1 MKTNLVLIV
10 IFFCMSMNLLAQ
22 EDCYE
27 KIGQQAVQIDK
38 LKESLQRS
46 KDSLNKIIK
55 QGVSENKS
63 LYSRIN
69 RLKQDS
75 AKLIASAAQIDHI
88 NQLEGDK
95 TQLAAQMQVLVV
107 KYRKDTTDL
116 ARLKFEN
123 KLIDKIKNDLAT
135 AVTQIAKQVDEIKQ
149 FGNERSQLLQAQQ
162 ECLNI
167 LNNRYNGNFED
178 LLSNISVYTIE
189 KDQTM
194 LQVLSPQNNLQQKLK
209 NLLLY
214 KQAEALLSMKFDNTK
229 IINIRNSLLPMMTE
243 IPVKQLDTL
252 LKGFQSGNEGLQGTI
267 KLIQEDNQNKAGSIS
282 DLRSEK
288 MCDIRVKLEN
298 YLASYQIDLTKYP
311 YLNSIVN
318 ELIKCK
324 QQNVDADVIDILNKL

>member
-10 IFFCMSMNLLAQ
+10 IFFSVSMNLMAQ
-22 EDCYE
+22 EDCYKE
-27 KIGQQAVQIDK
+27 IGKQAVVISN
-38 LKESLQRS
+38 LTVSLQRS

-55 QGVSENKS
+55 QGISENQS
-63 LYSRIN
+63 LYSRIS

-75 AKLIASAAQIDHI
+75 AKLIASASQIDII
-88 NQLEGDK
+88 NQLEREK
-95 TQLAAQMQVLVV
+95 TQLVEQMQVLVV

-116 ARLKFEN
+116 ARLKVEN
-123 KLIDKIKNDLAT
+123 KQIGKINNDLAT
-135 AVTQIAKQVDEIKQ
+135 AKTKISDQADEIKNL
-149 FGNERSQLLQAQQ
+149 GILRDQLLQAQK

-189 KDQTM
+189 KDQIM

-214 KQAEALLSMKFDNTK
+214 KQAEALLCVKFDNTK
-229 IINIRNSLLPMMTE
+229 IINIRNSLQPMLTE
-243 IPVKQLDTL
+243 LSVKQLDTL
-252 LKGFQSGNEGLQGTI
+252 LKGFRSGNEGLQGTI
-267 KLIQEDNQNKAGSIS
+267 KLIQEDNQNKAGSNS

-288 MCDIRVKLEN
+288 MCDIRFKLEN